1 VPAAP
6 EASLT
11 SLPGSC
17 ENGNNLLS
25 EYPAEHRYKQKIK
38 YVHMKANI
46 GISEENLKAV
56 ALELNKALADLMVL
70 YTKTRN
76 YHWNVEGPDFMELHK
91 FYEEQYSELE
101 EAIDETAERI
111 RALGHYAQG
120 RLSDFIKQTSLVEQE
135 YTNDERTQL
144 SNLLDD
150 HETIIRNLR
159 RLVDDFADKYKDVGS
174 SDFVTGLLRQHEKMA
189 WMIRSYLN
197 K

>member
-1 VPAAP
+1 
-6 EASLT
+6 
-11 SLPGSC
+11 
-17 ENGNNLLS
+17 
-25 EYPAEHRYKQKIK
+25 
-38 YVHMKANI
+38 MKANI

-91 FYEEQYSELE
+91 FYEEQYGELE

-111 RALGHYAQG
+111 RMLGHYAQG

-159 RLVDDFADKYKDVGS
+159 KLVNEFADKYKDIGS

-189 WMIRSYLN
+189 WMIRSYLS